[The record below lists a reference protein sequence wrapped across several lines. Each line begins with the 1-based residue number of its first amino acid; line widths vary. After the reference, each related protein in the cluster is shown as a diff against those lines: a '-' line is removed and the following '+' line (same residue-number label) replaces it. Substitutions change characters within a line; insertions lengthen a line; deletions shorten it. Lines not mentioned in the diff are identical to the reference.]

1 MIKKNGSGPAGQG
14 GRKEGK
20 AMKNENIR
28 VLVVEDNPADAE
40 LILEMVQEYAPGA
53 IELQVANRLSAA
65 IDMLGATLF
74 EAVLLDLGLPDSTGL
89 NTLGKLLA
97 RFPALPIVVVT
108 GLTDETTGIEAVKR
122 GAQDY
127 IVKGQINWR
136 SVYSSIRFAV
146 ERKEMELRLQNALAQ
161 QRTIVKGTVAA
172 LVNLTELRDPPNAN
186 HQRRVADLAAR
197 MAEEMGYPPD
207 RIDFV
212 RTAAVLHDL
221 GKSSVPSEILNKP
234 GKLDGLELSLE
245 QAHVQSSYEVLK
257 GVEFPWPVAEAVL
270 QHHER
275 ADGSGYPRGLAGDK
289 ILPEARILIV
299 ADVMDGMCTNR
310 PWRPETPG
318 REKALEEISLGRGK
332 LYDAAAVDAC
342 LKLFKE
348 KGFKFP

>member
-1 MIKKNGSGPAGQG
+1 
-14 GRKEGK
+14 
-20 AMKNENIR
+20 MKNDNIR
-28 VLVVEDNPADAE
+28 VLVVEDNPADAH
-40 LILEMVQEYAPGA
+40 LIQEMIQEYAPG
-53 IELQVANRLSAA
+53 IMELQVADKLSAA
-65 IDMLGATLF
+65 IEMLGATPF
-74 EAVLLDLGLPDSTGL
+74 AAVLLDLGLPDSTGL

-97 RFPALPIVVVT
+97 RFPALPVVVLT
-108 GLTDETTGIEAVKR
+108 GLTDENTGIEAVKR

-146 ERKEMELRLQNALAQ
+146 ERKELEMRLQSALDQ
-161 QRTIVKGTVAA
+161 QRRIVKGTVAA

-186 HQRRVADLAAR
+186 HQRRVANLAAR
-197 MAEEMGYPPD
+197 MAEEMGFPQD

-221 GKSSVPSEILNKP
+221 GKSSVPAEILNKP

-257 GVEFPWPVAEAVL
+257 GIEFPWPVAEAVL

-275 ADGSGYPRGLAGDK
+275 MDGSGYPRGLAGDR

-299 ADVMDGMCTNR
+299 ADVMDGMGTDR

-318 REKALEEISLGRGK
+318 YKKALDEISQGRGK
-332 LYDAAAVDAC
+332 LYDAATVDAC
-342 LKLFKE
+342 LRLFKE
-348 KGFKFP
+348 KGFAFE